1 MIDFDLEIQRVHPI
15 NLKEIELNQYR
26 IDDDAKKAIILY
38 NAAIGYI
45 KKGNSDLAIN
55 DLKKAL
61 SYNKD
66 FTEAIKLMGLCY
78 VIMKEY
84 RKAEKTFKKLNK
96 YVIYNELVNEYMQS
110 LGIKKSMPENI
121 TIAEASKNISNNK
134 RKQASAVK
142 HSKKRFLI
150 SLLIIAIVI
159 AGVSMNYFYP
169 GTIQGVLT
177 KFKTSI
183 QGAQEKFQPNNK
195 IEESNGETDK
205 NSNKDEVL
213 AGEDTTANEK
223 SESEKKNVDNTK
235 LEEENYKNTTLG
247 MLSDAEKFLND
258 GNCEKGASILLS
270 VKSRNLDDETK
281 TKFNKLWGSLT
292 PNSLW
297 TIYNDGNKLYKEN
310 KYAEALP
317 KLIIASE
324 INPNL
329 DLMPWIT
336 FQIGMCYKETN
347 DNGNALIYFNK
358 VKDNYP
364 KSEYS
369 SNARMMISQI
379 AN

>member
-1 MIDFDLEIQRVHPI
+1 MIDFDLEMQRVHPI
-15 NLKEIELNQYR
+15 NLKEIELNHYR
-26 IDDDAKKAIILY
+26 IDDNAKKAIILY
-38 NAAIGYI
+38 NAAIGYV
-45 KKGNSDLAIN
+45 KKGNFDLTIN

-66 FTEAIKLMGLCY
+66 FTEAIKLMGLSY
-78 VIMKEY
+78 VAMKEY
-84 RKAEKTFKKLNK
+84 RKAEKTFKRLDK

-121 TIAEASKNISNNK
+121 TIAEASKNK
-134 RKQASAVK
+134 RKQTRVAK
-142 HSKKRFLI
+142 NSKKRFVI

-159 AGVSMNYFYP
+159 VGVSMNYFYP
-169 GTIQGVLT
+169 GNIQGVLI

-183 QGAQEKFQPNNK
+183 QVAQEKFQPNNK
-195 IEESNGETDK
+195 IAESNEETDK
-205 NSNKDEVL
+205 NSNKDEAL
-213 AGEDTTANEK
+213 DGEKATVTVNEK
-223 SESEKKNVDNTK
+223 SEGEQKNVDNTK

-258 GNCEKGASILLS
+258 GNYEKGASILIS
-270 VKSRNLDDETK
+270 VKSRNLDDDAK
-281 TKFNKLWGSLT
+281 TKFNRLWESLT

-297 TIYNDGNKLYKEN
+297 AIYNEGNKLYKQN

-324 INPNL
+324 IDPNL

-347 DNGNALIYFNK
+347 DNANALVYFNK

-369 SNARMMISQI
+369 SNAGMMISQI
-379 AN
+379 GN